1 MLPRQW
7 LPPGA
12 HARPPA
18 RFGRASKSSSTEIG
32 GPTLLVGRGLEITSP
47 RSGVS
52 GVCTTPAGALR
63 RAASGARC
71 SQGPRAFPC
80 LEDHRVVP
88 WRGCAAELAHVDA
101 LDVPHDIFPCD
112 VIVPAGMLATVARQ
126 ELNEISSALY
136 VTPDD
141 EAILAKLAAWEGE
154 IQLVPGLDDVDE
166 RDARVWHAF
175 SPIARA
181 QEDVAR

>member
-1 MLPRQW
+1 MARLCSGACPRRC
-7 LPPGA
+7 
-12 HARPPA
+12 ARP
-18 RFGRASKSSSTEIG
+18 S
-32 GPTLLVGRGLEITSP
+32 
-47 RSGVS
+47 
-52 GVCTTPAGALR
+52 
-63 RAASGARC
+63 
-71 SQGPRAFPC
+71 
-80 LEDHRVVP
+80 
-88 WRGCAAELAHVDA
+88 
-101 LDVPHDIFPCD
+101 PHDIFPCD

-141 EAILAKLAAWEGE
+141 EAIRAKLAAWEGE

-181 QEDVAR
+181 PKKTWRDSCTDPVSLATDGVL